1 MAGIPTHGSFTP
13 LKASDMI
20 LQNRIE
26 GWFWQE
32 LLFHHDQRGFFQA
45 AGPSSKPTTQLVSS
59 LKPIEQILT
68 HLALANTLVLLSKG
82 IPEVMEAWRIK
93 NFLDAVGCKILI
105 YCSRVGRG
113 LSICMTCLLSVFQ
126 AITISPGTSFWATL
140 KAKAPMCITPSCLL
154 FWILSLSLDVPSL
167 LYITGP
173 KNKTNTR
180 NIFNLIYCS
189 SVSLPSGVTHG
200 LSTVFILWDLIFV
213 ELMSAASG
221 YMVCVLR
228 RHHRLVHHLHGSSH
242 SPRVMPEVSAAKRV
256 IALVTLYVLLYGNNT
271 ITLNALL
278 NNKIDSP
285 LLLNVH
291 MTLSLFFPTVSPFLI
306 INTNKRSFAG

>member
-1 MAGIPTHGSFTP
+1 MSNNSG
-13 LKASDMI
+13 
-20 LQNRIE
+20 
-26 GWFWQE
+26 
-32 LLFHHDQRGFFQA
+32 
-45 AGPSSKPTTQLVSS
+45 SS
-59 LKPIEQILT
+59 LRPIEQILT

-82 IPEVMEAWRIK
+82 IPEAMEAWRIK

-221 YMVCVLR
+221 YMVCVLC

-242 SPRVMPEVSAAKRV
+242 SPRVMLEVSAAKRV

-271 ITLNALL
+271 ITLNAFP

-291 MTLSLFFPTVSPFLI
+291 MTLSLFFPTAVAEPYAAKRDVVLALMGGAYWDRLLLIGAWSLLFL
-306 INTNKRSFAG
+306 AEQCQV